1 MDVKIIRSNR
11 KTVAIQVNSDLS
23 ITVRAPHFASEKDI
37 EEILMKKEAWISKH
51 IEEIKTRKK
60 RFESESTDKFTP
72 EKIKL
77 LADKAL
83 EVIPMRVEYFAN
95 IMGVTYGNITIR
107 NQKTRWGSCSSE
119 KNLNFDQPVERR
131 GTHSLKYDFAEERGR
146 KKDILPLWV
155 ADMDFKTSSFVQEA
169 LIRQAEH
176 GIYGYTESDQEY
188 YDAVSSWME
197 RRHGWK
203 IDKEW
208 ITKTPGIVFALA
220 MAVKAYT
227 EPGDYILIQD
237 PVYYPFR
244 EVIESNDRKVAANI
258 LIRKEDG
265 SYAIDF
271 EDFERQI
278 VEKGVKLFL
287 FCSPH
292 NPVSR
297 VWTREEVERLGDICL
312 KHQVII
318 VSDEIHADFVF
329 EGKHQVLVDLK
340 DEYKDITVT
349 CTSPG
354 KTFNLAGL
362 QISNIIIPNASLRKE
377 FQHQVTAA
385 GYSQVGAPGIFALIA
400 AYTQGEE
407 WYQAMKQYVKSN
419 IDFLHTWMAE
429 HLPQIKVTKTEGTY
443 LVWMDFRALGL
454 SDKELKELIE
464 DKAEVWLDGGAIFGE
479 PGSGFER
486 INVACQRAT
495 LVEALDRIEKAVKEN
510 VHG

>member
-1 MDVKIIRSNR
+1 MAEKLISVDRMETVLSLFGNYDENVNLIQKEYNVVILGRGDDIKITGDEEN
-11 KTVAIQVNSDLS
+11 VFN
-23 ITVRAPHFASEKDI
+23 ASEAINSLIALINKG
-37 EEILMKKEAWISKH
+37 EAITEQTIRYVFTLVREGKQY
-51 IEEIKTRKK
+51 EIKHMSDDGVCVTVSGKLVKPKTLGQKRYVEAIRKK
-60 RFESESTDKFTP
+60 TIVMGIGPAGTGKTY
-72 EKIKL
+72 
-77 LADKAL
+77 LA
-83 EVIPMRVEYFAN
+83 V
-95 IMGVTYGNITIR
+95 
-107 NQKTRWGSCSSE
+107 
-119 KNLNFDQPVERR
+119 
-131 GTHSLKYDFAEERGR
+131 
-146 KKDILPLWV
+146 
-155 ADMDFKTSSFVQEA
+155 
-169 LIRQAEH
+169 
-176 GIYGYTESDQEY
+176 
-188 YDAVSSWME
+188 
-197 RRHGWK
+197 
-203 IDKEW
+203 
-208 ITKTPGIVFALA
+208 A

-227 EPGDYILIQD
+227 EPGDHILIQD

>member
-1 MDVKIIRSNR
+1 M
-11 KTVAIQVNSDLS
+11 
-23 ITVRAPHFASEKDI
+23 
-37 EEILMKKEAWISKH
+37 
-51 IEEIKTRKK
+51 
-60 RFESESTDKFTP
+60 
-72 EKIKL
+72 
-77 LADKAL
+77 
-83 EVIPMRVEYFAN
+83 
-95 IMGVTYGNITIR
+95 
-107 NQKTRWGSCSSE
+107 SE
-119 KNLNFDQPVERR
+119 KNLNFDHPVERR

-362 QISNIIIPNASLRKE
+362 QISNIWISNPELRARFRAE
-377 FQHQVTAA
+377 VTAA
-385 GYSQVGAPGIFALIA
+385 GYSQVNLMGLVACQA
-400 AYTQGEE
+400 AYETGEE
-407 WYQAMKQYVKSN
+407 WLKELKIYLEGNLDYVRT
-419 IDFLHTWMAE
+419 FLKE
-429 HLPQIKVTKTEGTY
+429 NLPEIKLTEPEGTY
-443 LVWMDFRALGL
+443 LL
-454 SDKELKELIE
+454 
-464 DKAEVWLDGGAIFGE
+464 WLDFKSLGMKEEQLKDLVENKAKLWLDSGAMFGPDGE
-479 PGSGFER
+479 GFER
-486 INVACQRAT
+486 INIACPREILKQ
-495 LVEALDRIEKAVKEN
+495 ALTQLAESVHDR
-510 VHG
+510 

>member
-1 MDVKIIRSNR
+1 M
-11 KTVAIQVNSDLS
+11 
-23 ITVRAPHFASEKDI
+23 
-37 EEILMKKEAWISKH
+37 
-51 IEEIKTRKK
+51 
-60 RFESESTDKFTP
+60 
-72 EKIKL
+72 
-77 LADKAL
+77 
-83 EVIPMRVEYFAN
+83 
-95 IMGVTYGNITIR
+95 
-107 NQKTRWGSCSSE
+107 SE

-362 QISNIIIPNASLRKE
+362 QISNIIIPNESLRKE

-400 AYTQGEE
+400 AYTKGEE

-443 LVWMDFRALGL
+443 LVWIDCRASSIGSDATTLRLQEEQKLMVNSGTLYGPGGEGFIRLNIACPRTLLADGL
-454 SDKELKELIE
+454 
-464 DKAEVWLDGGAIFGE
+464 
-479 PGSGFER
+479 ER
-486 INVACQRAT
+486 IAHV
-495 LVEALDRIEKAVKEN
+495 LVQN
-510 VHG
+510 F

>member
-1 MDVKIIRSNR
+1 M
-11 KTVAIQVNSDLS
+11 
-23 ITVRAPHFASEKDI
+23 
-37 EEILMKKEAWISKH
+37 
-51 IEEIKTRKK
+51 
-60 RFESESTDKFTP
+60 
-72 EKIKL
+72 
-77 LADKAL
+77 
-83 EVIPMRVEYFAN
+83 
-95 IMGVTYGNITIR
+95 
-107 NQKTRWGSCSSE
+107 
-119 KNLNFDQPVERR
+119 
-131 GTHSLKYDFAEERGR
+131 
-146 KKDILPLWV
+146 
-155 ADMDFKTSSFVQEA
+155 
-169 LIRQAEH
+169 IRQAEH

-227 EPGDYILIQD
+227 EPGDYVLIQD

>member
-1 MDVKIIRSNR
+1 M
-11 KTVAIQVNSDLS
+11 
-23 ITVRAPHFASEKDI
+23 
-37 EEILMKKEAWISKH
+37 
-51 IEEIKTRKK
+51 
-60 RFESESTDKFTP
+60 
-72 EKIKL
+72 
-77 LADKAL
+77 
-83 EVIPMRVEYFAN
+83 
-95 IMGVTYGNITIR
+95 
-107 NQKTRWGSCSSE
+107 SE

-510 VHG
+510 VHPEIMLFLNLAWNGRFMKVSKCDTSKIILDKVIQFFPNRTCRTLTRTCTFRCMILQTRYSCKASFCRMKNGSESVFFRRFCQAVATTFSAKSKDKSLCDKRF

>member
-1 MDVKIIRSNR
+1 MIERTIEVERMEHVISVFGSFDRN
-11 KTVAIQVNSDLS
+11 LS
-23 ITVRAPHFASEKDI
+23 II
-37 EEILMKKEAWISKH
+37 
-51 IEEIKTRKK
+51 
-60 RFESESTDKFTP
+60 ESELGVKVLDRENKIHICGEEESVMLA
-72 EKIKL
+72 EKAINGLLTLAARGENIDAQSVRYILKL
-77 LADKAL
+77 VAEGRESKINELASDVVCITAKGKPVKAKTL
-83 EVIPMRVEYFAN
+83 
-95 IMGVTYGNITIR
+95 G
-107 NQKTRWGSCSSE
+107 QKTYCDAIANNTITLGIG
-119 KNLNFDQPVERR
+119 PA
-131 GTHSLKYDFAEERGR
+131 GTG
-146 KKDILPLWV
+146 
-155 ADMDFKTSSFVQEA
+155 KTY
-169 LIRQAEH
+169 L
-176 GIYGYTESDQEY
+176 
-188 YDAVSSWME
+188 AV
-197 RRHGWK
+197 
-203 IDKEW
+203 
-208 ITKTPGIVFALA
+208 A

-495 LVEALDRIEKAVKEN
+495 LVEALDRIEKAVKN
-510 VHG
+510 K

>member
-1 MDVKIIRSNR
+1 MAEKLISVDRMETVLSLFGNYDENVNLIQKEYNVVILGRGDDIKITGDEEN
-11 KTVAIQVNSDLS
+11 VFN
-23 ITVRAPHFASEKDI
+23 ASEAINSLIALINKG
-37 EEILMKKEAWISKH
+37 EAITEQTIRYVFTLVREGKQY
-51 IEEIKTRKK
+51 EIKHMSDDGVCVTVSGKLVKPKTLGQKRYVEAIRKK
-60 RFESESTDKFTP
+60 TIVMGIGPAGTGKTY
-72 EKIKL
+72 
-77 LADKAL
+77 LA
-83 EVIPMRVEYFAN
+83 V
-95 IMGVTYGNITIR
+95 
-107 NQKTRWGSCSSE
+107 
-119 KNLNFDQPVERR
+119 
-131 GTHSLKYDFAEERGR
+131 
-146 KKDILPLWV
+146 
-155 ADMDFKTSSFVQEA
+155 
-169 LIRQAEH
+169 
-176 GIYGYTESDQEY
+176 
-188 YDAVSSWME
+188 
-197 RRHGWK
+197 
-203 IDKEW
+203 
-208 ITKTPGIVFALA
+208 A

-362 QISNIIIPNASLRKE
+362 QISNIIIPNAGLRKE

>member
-1 MDVKIIRSNR
+1 M
-11 KTVAIQVNSDLS
+11 
-23 ITVRAPHFASEKDI
+23 
-37 EEILMKKEAWISKH
+37 
-51 IEEIKTRKK
+51 
-60 RFESESTDKFTP
+60 
-72 EKIKL
+72 
-77 LADKAL
+77 
-83 EVIPMRVEYFAN
+83 
-95 IMGVTYGNITIR
+95 
-107 NQKTRWGSCSSE
+107 SE

-169 LIRQAEH
+169 LIRQSEH

-197 RRHGWK
+197 CRHGWK

-479 PGSGFER
+479 SGSGFER

-495 LVEALDRIEKAVKEN
+495 LVEALDRIEKAVKEK

>member
-1 MDVKIIRSNR
+1 M
-11 KTVAIQVNSDLS
+11 
-23 ITVRAPHFASEKDI
+23 
-37 EEILMKKEAWISKH
+37 
-51 IEEIKTRKK
+51 
-60 RFESESTDKFTP
+60 
-72 EKIKL
+72 
-77 LADKAL
+77 
-83 EVIPMRVEYFAN
+83 
-95 IMGVTYGNITIR
+95 
-107 NQKTRWGSCSSE
+107 SE

-362 QISNIIIPNASLRKE
+362 QISNIWISNPELRARFRAE
-377 FQHQVTAA
+377 VTAA
-385 GYSQVGAPGIFALIA
+385 GYSQVNLMGLVACQA
-400 AYTQGEE
+400 AYETGEE
-407 WYQAMKQYVKSN
+407 WLKELKIYLEGNLDYVRT
-419 IDFLHTWMAE
+419 FLKE
-429 HLPQIKVTKTEGTY
+429 NLPEIKLTEPEGTY
-443 LVWMDFRALGL
+443 LL
-454 SDKELKELIE
+454 
-464 DKAEVWLDGGAIFGE
+464 WLDFKSLGMKEEQLKDLVENKAKLWLDSGAMFGPDGE
-479 PGSGFER
+479 GFER
-486 INVACQRAT
+486 INIACPREILKQ
-495 LVEALDRIEKAVKEN
+495 ALTQLAESVHDR
-510 VHG
+510 

>member
-1 MDVKIIRSNR
+1 M
-11 KTVAIQVNSDLS
+11 
-23 ITVRAPHFASEKDI
+23 
-37 EEILMKKEAWISKH
+37 
-51 IEEIKTRKK
+51 
-60 RFESESTDKFTP
+60 
-72 EKIKL
+72 
-77 LADKAL
+77 
-83 EVIPMRVEYFAN
+83 
-95 IMGVTYGNITIR
+95 
-107 NQKTRWGSCSSE
+107 SE
-119 KNLNFDQPVERR
+119 KNVNFDQPVERR

-146 KKDILPLWV
+146 KKEILPLWV

-329 EGKHQVLVDLK
+329 EGKHQV
-340 DEYKDITVT
+340 
-349 CTSPG
+349 
-354 KTFNLAGL
+354 
-362 QISNIIIPNASLRKE
+362 
-377 FQHQVTAA
+377 TAA